1 MSDSELAAIRQKKL
15 REIQKR
21 ISAKHTP
28 PDTTGPKDVLNKV
41 FKDRASEVFNSATT
55 QFPVQ
60 MSKVKK
66 ILTELAV
73 SGKITQVTGE
83 ELFVF
88 LKKLGLNVKLNT
100 TITYASHGQLKTLE
114 EKMKEELTKT

>member
-1 MSDSELAAIRQKKL
+1 
-15 REIQKR
+15 
-21 ISAKHTP
+21 
-28 PDTTGPKDVLNKV
+28 
-41 FKDRASEVFNSATT
+41 
-55 QFPVQ
+55 
-60 MSKVKK
+60 MSKVRR
-66 ILTELAV
+66 IVTELAV

-88 LKKLGLNVKLNT
+88 LKKLGLDVKLNT

>member
-21 ISAKHTP
+21 FSAKQTP
-28 PDTTGPKDVLNKV
+28 PDATGPKDVLNRI
-41 FKDRASEVFNSATT
+41 FKDRAWEVFNSATA
-55 QFPVQ
+55 QFPVE
-60 MSKVKK
+60 MSKVRK

-88 LKKLGLNVKLNT
+88 LKKLGLDVKLNT

-114 EKMKEELTKT
+114 EKMKEELAKT

>member
-1 MSDSELAAIRQKKL
+1 MSDSELSAIRKKKL

-21 ISAKHTP
+21 FSAKQTP
-28 PDTTGPKDVLNKV
+28 PDTSGPKDVLNKI
-41 FKDRASEVFNSATT
+41 FKDRAWEVFNSATV
-55 QFPVQ
+55 QFPVE

-88 LKKLGLNVKLNT
+88 LKKLGLDVKLNT

>member
-21 ISAKHTP
+21 FSAKQAP
-28 PDTTGPKDVLNKV
+28 PDTTGPKNVLNRL
-41 FKDRASEVFNSATT
+41 FKDRAWEVFNSATV
-55 QFPVQ
+55 QFPVE

-73 SGKITQVTGE
+73 SGKITQATGE

-88 LKKLGLNVKLNT
+88 LKKLGLDVKLNT

>member
-21 ISAKHTP
+21 FSAKQTQ
-28 PDTTGPKDVLNKV
+28 PDTTGPKDVLNRI
-41 FKDRASEVFNSATT
+41 FKDRAWEVFNSATA
-55 QFPVQ
+55 QFPVE
-60 MSKVKK
+60 MSKVRR

-88 LKKLGLNVKLNT
+88 LKKLGLDVKLNT

>member
-15 REIQKR
+15 REIR
-21 ISAKHTP
+21 RRFSAKQIQ
-28 PDTTGPKDVLNKV
+28 PDTTGPKDVLNRI
-41 FKDRASEVFNSATT
+41 FKDRAWEVFNSATA
-55 QFPVQ
+55 QFPVE
-60 MSKVKK
+60 MSKVRK

-73 SGKITQVTGE
+73 SGKITRVTGE

-88 LKKLGLNVKLNT
+88 LKKLGLDVKLNT

>member
-21 ISAKHTP
+21 FSAKQTP
-28 PDTTGPKDVLNKV
+28 PDTTGPKDVLNRI
-41 FKDRASEVFNSATT
+41 FKDRAWEVFNSATT
-55 QFPVQ
+55 QFPVE
-60 MSKVKK
+60 MSKVRK

-88 LKKLGLNVKLNT
+88 LKKLGLDVKLNT

-114 EKMKEELTKT
+114 EKMKEELAKT

>member
-15 REIQKR
+15 REIQR
-21 ISAKHTP
+21 RFSAKQTQ
-28 PDTTGPKDVLNKV
+28 PDTTGPKDVLNRI
-41 FKDRASEVFNSATT
+41 FKDRAWEVFNSATA
-55 QFPVQ
+55 QFPVE
-60 MSKVKK
+60 MSKVRK

-73 SGKITQVTGE
+73 SGKITQITGE

-88 LKKLGLNVKLNT
+88 LKKLGLDVKLNT

>member
-1 MSDSELAAIRQKKL
+1 MNDSELAAIRQKKL
-15 REIQKR
+15 REIQR
-21 ISAKHTP
+21 RFFAKQTQP
-28 PDTTGPKDVLNKV
+28 ETTGSKDVLNRI
-41 FKDRASEVFNSATT
+41 FKDRAWEVFNSATA
-55 QFPVQ
+55 QFPVE
-60 MSKVKK
+60 MSKVRK
-66 ILTELAV
+66 ILTELAI

-88 LKKLGLNVKLNT
+88 LKRLGLNVKLNT

>member
-15 REIQKR
+15 REIQR
-21 ISAKHTP
+21 RFSAKQIQ
-28 PDTTGPKDVLNKV
+28 PDTTGPKDVLNRI
-41 FKDRASEVFNSATT
+41 FKDRAWEVFNSATA
-55 QFPVQ
+55 QFPVE
-60 MSKVKK
+60 MSKVRK

-88 LKKLGLNVKLNT
+88 LKKLGLDVKLNT

-114 EKMKEELTKT
+114 EKMKEELAKT

>member
-1 MSDSELAAIRQKKL
+1 MSDSELAAIRQRKL
-15 REIQKR
+15 REIQR
-21 ISAKHTP
+21 RFSAKQTQ
-28 PDTTGPKDVLNKV
+28 PDTTGPKDVLNRI
-41 FKDRASEVFNSATT
+41 FKDRAWEVFNSATS
-55 QFPVQ
+55 QYPVE
-60 MSKVKK
+60 MSKVRK

-73 SGKITQVTGE
+73 SGKITRVTGE

-88 LKKLGLNVKLNT
+88 LRKLGLDVKLNT

>member
-1 MSDSELAAIRQKKL
+1 MSDSELAAIRKKKL

-21 ISAKHTP
+21 FSAKQTP
-28 PDTTGPKDVLNKV
+28 PDTSGPKDVLNKI
-41 FKDRASEVFNSATT
+41 FKDRAWEVFNSATV
-55 QFPVQ
+55 QFPVE

-88 LKKLGLNVKLNT
+88 LKKLGLDVKLNT

>member
-15 REIQKR
+15 REIQR
-21 ISAKHTP
+21 RFSAKQIQ
-28 PDTTGPKDVLNKV
+28 PDTTGPKDVLNRI
-41 FKDRASEVFNSATT
+41 FKDRAWEVFNSATA
-55 QFPVQ
+55 QFPVE
-60 MSKVKK
+60 MSKVRK

-88 LKKLGLNVKLNT
+88 LKKLGLDVKLNT

>member
-15 REIQKR
+15 REIQR
-21 ISAKHTP
+21 RFSAKQTP
-28 PDTTGPKDVLNKV
+28 PDTTGPKDVLNRI
-41 FKDRASEVFNSATT
+41 FKDRAWEVFNSATA
-55 QFPVQ
+55 QFPVE
-60 MSKVKK
+60 MSKVRK

-88 LKKLGLNVKLNT
+88 LKKLGLDVKLNT

-114 EKMKEELTKT
+114 EKMKEELAKT

>member
-15 REIQKR
+15 REIQR
-21 ISAKHTP
+21 RFSAKQIQ
-28 PDTTGPKDVLNKV
+28 PDTTGPKDVLNRI
-41 FKDRASEVFNSATT
+41 FRDRAWEVFNSAVA
-55 QFPVQ
+55 QFPVE
-60 MSKVKK
+60 MGKVRK

-73 SGKITQVTGE
+73 SGKITRVTGE

-88 LKKLGLNVKLNT
+88 LKKLGLDVKLNT

>member
-15 REIQKR
+15 REIQRRFSVKQ
-21 ISAKHTP
+21 TQ
-28 PDTTGPKDVLNKV
+28 PDTTGPKDVLNRI
-41 FKDRASEVFNSATT
+41 FKDRAWEVFNSATA
-55 QFPVQ
+55 QFPVE
-60 MSKVKK
+60 MSKVRK

-73 SGKITQVTGE
+73 SGKITQITGE

-88 LKKLGLNVKLNT
+88 LKKLGLDVKLNT

>member
-15 REIQKR
+15 REIQR
-21 ISAKHTP
+21 RFSAKQTQP
-28 PDTTGPKDVLNKV
+28 ETTGSKDVLNRI
-41 FKDRASEVFNSATT
+41 FKDRAWEVFNSATA
-55 QFPVQ
+55 QFPVE
-60 MSKVKK
+60 MSKVRK

-88 LKKLGLNVKLNT
+88 LKRLGLEVKLNT

>member
-21 ISAKHTP
+21 FSAKP
-28 PDTTGPKDVLNKV
+28 PPADAAGPREVLNKI
-41 FKDRASEVFNSATT
+41 FKDRAWEVFNSATA
-55 QFPVQ
+55 QFPVE
-60 MSKVKK
+60 MRKVRK

-73 SGKITQVTGE
+73 SGKLTQVTGE

-88 LKKLGLNVKLNT
+88 LKKLGLDVKLNT

>member
-15 REIQKR
+15 REIQR
-21 ISAKHTP
+21 RFSAKQIQ
-28 PDTTGPKDVLNKV
+28 PDTTGPKDVLNRI
-41 FKDRASEVFNSATT
+41 FKDRAWEVFNSATA
-55 QFPVQ
+55 QFPVE
-60 MSKVKK
+60 MSKVRK

-88 LKKLGLNVKLNT
+88 LKKLGLDVKLNT
-100 TITYASHGQLKTLE
+100 TITYASHGQLKTVE
-114 EKMKEELTKT
+114 EKMKEELAKT

>member
-21 ISAKHTP
+21 FSAKQTP
-28 PDTTGPKDVLNKV
+28 PDTSGSKDVLNKI
-41 FKDRASEVFNSATT
+41 FKDRAWEVFNSATV
-55 QFPVQ
+55 QFPVE

-88 LKKLGLNVKLNT
+88 LKKLGLDVKLNT

>member
-1 MSDSELAAIRQKKL
+1 MSDSELAAIRKKKL

-21 ISAKHTP
+21 FSAKQTP
-28 PDTTGPKDVLNKV
+28 PDTSGPKDVLNKI
-41 FKDRASEVFNSATT
+41 FKDRAWEVFNSATA
-55 QFPVQ
+55 QFPVE

-73 SGKITQVTGE
+73 YGKITQVTGE

-88 LKKLGLNVKLNT
+88 LKKLGLDVKLNT

>member
-15 REIQKR
+15 REIQR
-21 ISAKHTP
+21 RFSAKQTQQEK
-28 PDTTGPKDVLNKV
+28 TGSKDVLNRI
-41 FKDRASEVFNSATT
+41 FKDRAWEVFNAAIT
-55 QFPVQ
+55 QFPIE
-60 MSKVKK
+60 MSKVKE

-88 LKKLGLNVKLNT
+88 LKKLGLDVKLNT

>member
-1 MSDSELAAIRQKKL
+1 MSDGELAAIRQKKL

-21 ISAKHTP
+21 FSAKQTL
-28 PDTTGPKDVLNKV
+28 PDTTGPKDVLNKI
-41 FKDRASEVFNSATT
+41 FKDRAWEVFNSATI
-55 QFPVQ
+55 QFPVE
-60 MSKVKK
+60 MSKVRK

-88 LKKLGLNVKLNT
+88 LKKLGLDVKLNT
-100 TITYASHGQLKTLE
+100 TITYVSHGQLKTLE

>member
-21 ISAKHTP
+21 FSAKPTP
-28 PDTTGPKDVLNKV
+28 ADTTGPKDVLNKI
-41 FKDRASEVFNSATT
+41 FKDRAWEVFNSATV
-55 QFPVQ
+55 QFPVE

-88 LKKLGLNVKLNT
+88 LKKLGLGVKLNT

>member
-15 REIQKR
+15 REIQR
-21 ISAKHTP
+21 RFSAKQIQ
-28 PDTTGPKDVLNKV
+28 PDTTGPKDVLNRI
-41 FKDRASEVFNSATT
+41 FKDRAWEVFNSATA
-55 QFPVQ
+55 QFPVE
-60 MSKVKK
+60 MSKVRK

-73 SGKITQVTGE
+73 SGKITRVTGE

-88 LKKLGLNVKLNT
+88 LKKLGLDVKLNT

>member
-21 ISAKHTP
+21 FSAKQTP
-28 PDTTGPKDVLNKV
+28 PDTTGPKDVLNRI
-41 FKDRASEVFNSATT
+41 FKDRAWEVFNSATT
-55 QFPVQ
+55 QFPVE
-60 MSKVKK
+60 MSKVRK

-88 LKKLGLNVKLNT
+88 LKKLGLDVKLNT

>member
-21 ISAKHTP
+21 FSAKQTP
-28 PDTTGPKDVLNKV
+28 PDTTGPKDVLNKI
-41 FKDRASEVFNSATT
+41 FKDRAWEVFNAATV
-55 QFPVQ
+55 QFPVE
-60 MSKVKK
+60 MSKVRK

-88 LKKLGLNVKLNT
+88 LKKLGLDVKLNT

>member
-1 MSDSELAAIRQKKL
+1 MSDNELAAIRQKKL
-15 REIQKR
+15 REIQR
-21 ISAKHTP
+21 RFSAKQTQ
-28 PDTTGPKDVLNKV
+28 PDTTGPKDVLNRI
-41 FKDRASEVFNSATT
+41 FKDRAWEVFNSATA
-55 QFPVQ
+55 QFPVE
-60 MSKVKK
+60 MSKVRK

-88 LKKLGLNVKLNT
+88 LKKLGLDVKLNT

>member
-21 ISAKHTP
+21 FSAKQTP
-28 PDTTGPKDVLNKV
+28 ADTSGPKDVLNRI
-41 FKDRASEVFNSATT
+41 FKDRAWEVFNSATV
-55 QFPVQ
+55 QFPVE

-88 LKKLGLNVKLNT
+88 LKKLGLDVKLNT

>member
-15 REIQKR
+15 REIQR
-21 ISAKHTP
+21 RFSAKQIQ
-28 PDTTGPKDVLNKV
+28 PDTTGPKDVLNRI
-41 FKDRASEVFNSATT
+41 FKDRAWEVFNSATA
-55 QFPVQ
+55 QFPVE

-88 LKKLGLNVKLNT
+88 LKKLGLDVKLNT

-114 EKMKEELTKT
+114 EKMKEELAKT

>member
-15 REIQKR
+15 REIQR
-21 ISAKHTP
+21 RFSAKQTQ
-28 PDTTGPKDVLNKV
+28 PDTTGPKDVLNRI
-41 FKDRASEVFNSATT
+41 FKDRAWEVFNSATA
-55 QFPVQ
+55 QFPVE
-60 MSKVKK
+60 MSKVRK

-88 LKKLGLNVKLNT
+88 LKKLGLDVKLNT

>member
-15 REIQKR
+15 REIQR
-21 ISAKHTP
+21 RFSAKQTQP
-28 PDTTGPKDVLNKV
+28 ETIGSKDVLNKI
-41 FKDRASEVFNSATT
+41 FKDRAWEVFNSATA
-55 QFPVQ
+55 QFPVE
-60 MSKVKK
+60 MSKVRK

-88 LKKLGLNVKLNT
+88 LKKLGLDVKLNT
-100 TITYASHGQLKTLE
+100 TITYASHGQLKTIE

>member
-1 MSDSELAAIRQKKL
+1 MN
-15 REIQKR
+15 R
-21 ISAKHTP
+21 I
-28 PDTTGPKDVLNKV
+28 
-41 FKDRASEVFNSATT
+41 FKDRAWEVFTSATA
-55 QFPVQ
+55 QFPVE
-60 MSKVKK
+60 MSKVRK

-88 LKKLGLNVKLNT
+88 LKKLGLDVKLNT

-114 EKMKEELTKT
+114 EKMKEELNKT

>member
-15 REIQKR
+15 REIQR
-21 ISAKHTP
+21 RFSAKQTQ
-28 PDTTGPKDVLNKV
+28 PDTTGLKDILNRI
-41 FKDRASEVFNSATT
+41 FKDRAWEVFNSATA
-55 QFPVQ
+55 QFPVE
-60 MSKVKK
+60 MSKVRK

-73 SGKITQVTGE
+73 SGKITRVTGE

-88 LKKLGLNVKLNT
+88 LKKLGLDVKLNT

-114 EKMKEELTKT
+114 EKMKEELAKT

>member
-15 REIQKR
+15 REIQR
-21 ISAKHTP
+21 RFSAKQTP
-28 PDTTGPKDVLNKV
+28 PNTTGPKDVLNKI
-41 FKDRASEVFNSATT
+41 FKDRAWEVFNSATA
-55 QFPVQ
+55 QFPVE
-60 MSKVKK
+60 MSKVRK

-88 LKKLGLNVKLNT
+88 LKKLGLDVKLNT

>member
-1 MSDSELAAIRQKKL
+1 MSDGELAAIRQKKL

-21 ISAKHTP
+21 FSAKQTL
-28 PDTTGPKDVLNKV
+28 PDTTGPKDVLNKI
-41 FKDRASEVFNSATT
+41 FKDRAWEVFNSATI
-55 QFPVQ
+55 QFPVE
-60 MSKVKK
+60 MSKVRK

-88 LKKLGLNVKLNT
+88 LKKLGLDVKLNT

>member
-21 ISAKHTP
+21 FSVKKNQ
-28 PDTTGPKDVLNKV
+28 PDTTGPKDVLNKI
-41 FKDRASEVFNSATT
+41 FKDRAWEVFNSATV
-55 QFPVQ
+55 QFPVE

-88 LKKLGLNVKLNT
+88 LKKLGLDVKLNT